1 MSLFRAI
8 ARLDIK
14 GNHVIKGI
22 RFEGL
27 RRIGEPHVLAERY
40 VDAGADELLYLDT
53 VASLYGRNQLEELL
67 ERTTERIFIPVTV
80 GGGISSVADVQR
92 LLNAGAD
99 KVAVNTAALRRPDLI
114 NEIAGRYG
122 NQCLVVSIEAK
133 RTAHGW
139 EAYTDCG
146 RERTGL
152 DAIRWA
158 RECEQ
163 RGVGEILVTSI
174 DQDGTMKGMDYEL
187 IAQIGP
193 HVDCPV
199 TLGGGC
205 GMVSHIRSAL
215 AAGADAVAI
224 GSALHYN
231 RITFEEIR
239 NVIVEK
245 QFPGERDS
253 AGRAEAA

>member
-14 GNHVIKGI
+14 GSHVVKGI

-27 RRIGEPHVLAERY
+27 RRVGEPAALAERY
-40 VDAGADELLYLDT
+40 AESGADELLYIDQ

-67 ERTTERIFIPVTV
+67 ERTTERVFIPVTV
-80 GGGISSVADVQR
+80 GGGISSLADVRR

-99 KVAVNTAALRRPDLI
+99 KVAVNTAAIRRPDLI

-133 RTAHGW
+133 RTVHGW

-146 RERTGL
+146 RERSGV
-152 DAIRWA
+152 DAVAWA
-158 RECEQ
+158 RRAAES
-163 RGVGEILVTSI
+163 GAGELLVTSI

-193 HVDCPV
+193 RVDVPVVAAGGIGNRTHVV
-199 TLGGGC
+199 EAL
-205 GMVSHIRSAL
+205 RS
-215 AAGADAVAI
+215 GADAIAVA
-224 GSALHYN
+224 SALHYN
-231 RITFEEIR
+231 RITFEELR
-239 NVIVEK
+239 NVTVEK
-245 QFPGERDS
+245 QFPHETSGT
-253 AGRAEAA
+253 GRTRTA